1 MQKRLCKWHEK
12 AHDAHLNFSSQFI
25 YCKPIHCQLQWRIK
39 NNASTLHIY
48 IYIVII
54 HNQIRFGT
62 VFLIL
67 IYFTVLLILSVLS
80 SLLVYL
86 HLFHLD
92 ESWYEEAALVTV
104 MKFFP
109 VVLNKFPCS
118 FAPLFAASSYAPD
131 YRHSVLGTNLL
142 LKIPQPESVSL
153 FTLSLEMFNSYRF
166 RLELRE
172 WACQI
177 GFLVRMLIQRWER
190 DENSDLLISWGKL
203 FKSLNINTTILK
215 IHKHT
220 IMLKCP
226 SCGVLKHSRLCLKWT

>member
-1 MQKRLCKWHEK
+1 MDNIVSQRQKWLYKWHKKE
-12 AHDAHLNFSSQFI
+12 AHNAHLNFSSHFI
-25 YCKPIHCQLQWRIK
+25 YCKPIHCQLRWRNK
-39 NNASTLHIY
+39 NNASIY
-48 IYIVII
+48 YTESKWIWYCISYFNLLYCVVYFIS
-54 HNQIRFGT
+54 
-62 VFLIL
+62 VFVS
-67 IYFTVLLILSVLS
+67 TRV
-80 SLLVYL
+80 L

-109 VVLNKFPCS
+109 VVLNEFPCS

-153 FTLSLEMFNSYRF
+153 FTLSLEMFNSYRL

-190 DENSDLLISWGKL
+190 WKWCFIDLLEKTEALHI
-203 FKSLNINTTILK
+203 
-215 IHKHT
+215 
-220 IMLKCP
+220 
-226 SCGVLKHSRLCLKWT
+226 